1 MADSHPSVR
10 DASRRTVTATG
21 ARGSCDLLLTLC
33 TRDPVAQLLGEA
45 SVGPGQLLEA
55 RQDLEAVLGPEPADW
70 RLRLAN
76 RGGGDG
82 DLELLLAICRSADSH
97 AYQLLE
103 QLGVCCATLRRK
115 VIDRLRDEGTAALR
129 SGVSIPTRPPAATMS
144 RARRSVASA
153 RPGLGRAVRTARLKA
168 ALAPRPSARTIEP
181 ARDPDA
187 PTPRAREQGD
197 APRTPPDERRLA
209 EARERT
215 EANERRLAEVRGRT
229 DVNERRLAEARSRS
243 DAKERRL
250 AEARERSEA
259 NDRRLAEARERSE
272 ANDRRLAEARERTDA
287 ADRRLAEARA
297 RTSVTPPPR
306 DAPQPPIDRP
316 ADVSVRKTD
325 PRLGERIDAS
335 PRASVRRAVEAER
348 RRTEDDTDRKR
359 EAVLDTDRERER
371 TARRDTLRARRVD
384 PKRLAPLHGREREL
398 GQLAD
403 ALGRRRIRVPLIVA
417 PAGCGRTLLAQHLAT
432 QFVDPVFHLEAT
444 AYDDEQSL
452 ADDLAAID
460 RERGIAIFDDID
472 RVPSEAAPPFLG
484 ALTHAW
490 TTGHPRILT
499 IVSPEGHGRLATW
512 VPGALESAD
521 AIRVDP
527 LHGAPLEAAVRA
539 AAPGVLAQHRVA
551 LAPDAKLGELTRW
564 AERHLTGLAM
574 PARAL
579 DLLDLA
585 CARTVRRG
593 ALEVDRTTWLAI
605 VSERTGLSPARIEAR
620 GDQEILDLEQRLAE
634 SVVGHDAVTAAIARL
649 VRRNRAGFG
658 GQRPV
663 LTSLLLG
670 PSGVGKTELAKALA
684 HALFDRDDAL
694 LRLDMSEYAESHAV
708 ARIIG
713 APPGYVGHEH
723 GGALSD
729 PLLRRPHCV
738 VLLDEIEKAHRDV
751 HQLLLQVF
759 DDGRL
764 TDGRGRTVDFRHAAI
779 IMTSNLGADR
789 IERGAHGPTMDE
801 AEVLAVARAAFP
813 VELWNRI
820 EAPLVMQ
827 PLTPDEMARICRRL
841 ATGSSERLFK
851 ERGIRYAL
859 TDDACSHLVRLA
871 GRDPSLGARPLRH
884 LLVREVESV
893 IADAI
898 LRGQLRAG
906 SKVSVELDRNR
917 LTLA

>member
-1 MADSHPSVR
+1 MADPHPSVR
-10 DASRRTVTATG
+10 DATRRSPTG
-21 ARGSCDLLLTLC
+21 SAARGSCDLLLTLC

-45 SVGPGQLLEA
+45 CIGPGQLLEA
-55 RQDLEAVLGPEPADW
+55 REDLEAVLGPEPADW
-70 RLRLAN
+70 RVRLAD
-76 RGGGDG
+76 RGGSDG
-82 DLELLLAICRSADSH
+82 DLDLLLAICRSADSH

-115 VIDRLRDEGTAALR
+115 VIERLRDEGIASVRGA
-129 SGVSIPTRPPAATMS
+129 VSIVARPPPATMS
-144 RARRSVASA
+144 RTRRS
-153 RPGLGRAVRTARLKA
+153 A
-168 ALAPRPSARTIEP
+168 ALARPATVRTV
-181 ARDPDA
+181 R
-187 PTPRAREQGD
+187 TPRQKGGPIASPDPRNAGAGRDKASPRRD
-197 APRTPPDERRLA
+197 AH
-209 EARERT
+209 
-215 EANERRLAEVRGRT
+215 
-229 DVNERRLAEARSRS
+229 RS
-243 DAKERRL
+243 DAGTG
-250 AEARERSEA
+250 SE
-259 NDRRLAEARERSE
+259 SE
-272 ANDRRLAEARERTDA
+272 VASSPDA
-287 ADRRLAEARA
+287 ARPRRGIEPGAQGGPRRELVPRKIDPLVEATAMRGLAATSSELGAQDPTRRRPTPDEDAVGSPAGNTRRAQAHAAGNRAAEGARA
-297 RTSVTPPPR
+297 
-306 DAPQPPIDRP
+306 P
-316 ADVSVRKTD
+316 AMG
-325 PRLGERIDAS
+325 PEL
-335 PRASVRRAVEAER
+335 RR
-348 RRTEDDTDRKR
+348 
-359 EAVLDTDRERER
+359 
-371 TARRDTLRARRVD
+371 RRVD
-384 PKRLAPLHGREREL
+384 RKRLAPLHGREREL
-398 GQLAD
+398 GQIAD
-403 ALGRRRIRVPLIVA
+403 AIGRRRIRVPLLVG
-417 PAGCGRTLLAQHLAT
+417 PPGCGRTLLARHLASL
-432 QFVDPVFHLEAT
+432 FDDPVYHLEAT

-460 RERGIAIFDDID
+460 RERGIIVFDDLD

-484 ALTHAW
+484 ALSHAF
-490 TTGHPRILT
+490 TIGQPRILT
-499 IVSPEGHGRLATW
+499 IISPEGHGRLGNW
-512 VPGALESAD
+512 LPGALESAD

-527 LHGAPLEAAVRA
+527 LHGPPLEAAVRA
-539 AAPGVLAQHRVA
+539 AAPGVLADHGLS
-551 LAPDAKLGELTRW
+551 LASDAKLGELTRW

-585 CARTVRRG
+585 CARTARRG
-593 ALEVDRTTWLAI
+593 GTEVTRQVWLDI
-605 VSERTGLSPARIEAR
+605 VGERSGLTPARIEAR
-620 GDQEILDLEQRLAE
+620 GDHEILDLEQRLAR
-634 SVVGHDAVTAAIARL
+634 SVVGHAKVTSAVASL

-663 LTSLLLG
+663 LTALLLG

-713 APPGYVGHEH
+713 APPGYIGHEH

-789 IERGAHGPTMDE
+789 IERGRDGPVMDD
-801 AEVLAVARAAFP
+801 AEVLDVARAAFP

-827 PLTPDEMARICRRL
+827 PLTPDDMARICRRL
-841 ATGSSERLFK
+841 AAASSDRLFK

-859 TDDACSHLVRLA
+859 SDDACTHLVRLA
-871 GRDPSLGARPLRH
+871 GGDPSLGARPLRH

-906 SKVSVELDRNR
+906 SQVSVELERGR
-917 LTLA
+917 IALR